1 MNAHLYVEG
10 CGGSKD
16 DQIGCREAFH
26 KLLRNAGV
34 ANLPRI
40 TPCGG
45 RQATFDR
52 FQTAHKISP
61 KGSYIAMLVDSEDPI
76 ANVERI
82 WEHLK
87 QRPDDNW
94 DKPTGAND
102 DQVLLMTTCME
113 TWIVADLDT
122 LKSHYGAKLQKSAL
136 PSLHNLENRQRH
148 DVQDKLAHAT
158 RNCTNA
164 YAKGKRSFEVLA
176 RLNPAALSELP
187 SFARMVRIPKEE
199 L

>member
-1 MNAHLYVEG
+1 MVKARIYIEG
-10 CGGSKD
+10 GETPE
-16 DQIGCREAFH
+16 DQSRCREAFR
-26 KLLRNAGV
+26 KLLEKAGFKGKMPRLVASGGRNAT
-34 ANLPRI
+34 L
-40 TPCGG
+40 
-45 RQATFDR
+45 DD
-52 FQTAHKISP
+52 FQTKLKQSTD
-61 KGSYIAMLVDSEDPI
+61 GDFVAMLVDSEDPI
-76 ANVERI
+76 ADPEKT

-87 QRPDDNW
+87 KRDSW
-94 DKPTGAND
+94 AKPTGAKD

-187 SFARMVRIPKEE
+187 SFARMVRILKEE